1 MSIESINGNSKVKAE
16 GPRSSAKLVT
26 GYGVFAGCIKNG
38 QETIYMLSEWTKVG
52 HPEFQSSIIAAT
64 TKIFS

>member
-38 QETIYMLSEWTKVG
+38 QETIYMLSEWTKV
-52 HPEFQSSIIAAT
+52 
-64 TKIFS
+64 